1 MARAAVV
8 GVGGGWPE
16 LDACPTALGRRS
28 RARRGRQGRLGLGFP
43 VPSGKP
49 SNMMLLLN
57 PNQLRYNVYKGTRQI
72 TGPSPSNLLRLATNG
87 PPPGVLNAGHNISPR
102 LRKQL
107 VLELEVWKMAFELV
121 EGLPRRILLR
131 QATSLDQHA
140 PSTST

>member
-87 PPPGVLNAGHNISPR
+87 PPSSVLDAGHNTY
-102 LRKQL
+102 
-107 VLELEVWKMAFELV
+107 
-121 EGLPRRILLR
+121 LL
-131 QATSLDQHA
+131 S
-140 PSTST
+140 SY